1 MKSFIIPNL
10 EPSDRTALIN
20 QRVIF
25 YPWGKDVLVEE
36 PQLQRALKVL
46 DAKATSEPT
55 DIAEVFRISWKRI
68 THQVELD
75 RASNRYSDQS
85 PRGKYVQRCDARIAE
100 LIRQSKEKL
109 DSVLPVL
116 ISSKATFTK
125 SSRLFFI
132 ANTPEPSQDDLQKKF
147 EDQFQQLISLDKVR
161 TAFVDCSALLVY
173 THTLYADCPSSGL
186 RELGEF
192 LIVITLDGTE
202 DGVRWFNNT
211 RLVNGAEPAMN
222 APHVF
227 SDGTACFDGLQQTLQ
242 ELIAQFEFVTV
253 TELAIQFLEILPA
266 GNPLCRFADRWPP
279 KQPH

>member
-85 PRGKYVQRCDARIAE
+85 PRGKY
-100 LIRQSKEKL
+100 
-109 DSVLPVL
+109 SVLPVL